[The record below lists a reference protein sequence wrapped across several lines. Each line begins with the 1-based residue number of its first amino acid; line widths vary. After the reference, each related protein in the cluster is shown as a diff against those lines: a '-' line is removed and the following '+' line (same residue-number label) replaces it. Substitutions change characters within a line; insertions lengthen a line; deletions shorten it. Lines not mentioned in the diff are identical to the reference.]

1 MRETND
7 IRATMDIS
15 KIKDK
20 GTQNMRDIKGVGNN
34 KDIRETK
41 NIRKIRDTGIN
52 NLRHTKDIKDSKDLR
67 NTKILRKPR
76 ISVIPM
82 ISRRLGVSRT
92 SKI

>member
-20 GTQNMRDIKGVGNN
+20 GTQNMRDIKGFGNN

-67 NTKILRKPR
+67 NTKILG
-76 ISVIPM
+76 ISGIPM
-82 ISRRLGVSRT
+82 ISRRLGI
-92 SKI
+92 SKTFKI